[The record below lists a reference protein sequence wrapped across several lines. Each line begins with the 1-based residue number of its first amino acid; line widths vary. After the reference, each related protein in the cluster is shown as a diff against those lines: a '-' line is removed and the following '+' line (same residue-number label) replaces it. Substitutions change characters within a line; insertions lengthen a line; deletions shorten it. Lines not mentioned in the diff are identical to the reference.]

1 MPQIESSRKDWKEL
15 AEEHYSGVYGRLDP
29 MEASARCNVP
39 FDGQAFLLRLMG
51 ADYRAAFPKF
61 ELCLRDGGVEKPV
74 HDESIRVLLLR
85 YLCGG
90 RWKPAR
96 GAQLSYNDIPWGAL
110 YFRNFE
116 GRCIKRIERTFGG
129 DSCGFSRIFEANE
142 SLRAEKLDG
151 KECGWRFEFFDGLFM
166 SIIIWEGDDEF
177 PSKAQILFDDNF
189 PDAFSAEDIAVAGDI
204 CISRLKE
211 MFAKLKDMG

>member
-1 MPQIESSRKDWKEL
+1 MSQIESSRKDWKEL
-15 AEEHYSGVYGRLDP
+15 AEEHYSGVYGQLDP
-29 MEASARCNVP
+29 MEAAARCNVP

-61 ELCLRDGGVEKPV
+61 ELLLLDGGVENPV

-129 DSCGFSRIFEANE
+129 NTRRFSRIFEANR

-166 SIIIWEGDDEF
+166 SIIIWQGDDEF

-211 MFAKLKDMG
+211 MRAELKDTA

>member
-15 AEEHYSGVYGRLDP
+15 AEEHYSGLYGRLDP
-29 MEASARCNVP
+29 AEAAARCNVP
-39 FDGQAFLLRLMG
+39 FDGQAFSLRLMG

-61 ELCLRDGGVEKPV
+61 ELVLREGRAEKPV
-74 HDESIRVLLLR
+74 YDESIRVLLLR

-90 RWKPAR
+90 WWKPAR
-96 GAQLSYNDIPWGAL
+96 GAQLSYNDVPWGAL

-129 DSCGFSRIFEANE
+129 DTCGFSRIFETNE

-151 KECGWRFEFFDGLFM
+151 KECGWRFEFLSGLFM

-177 PSKAQILFDDNF
+177 PPKAQILFDDNF
-189 PDAFSAEDIAVAGDI
+189 PDAFSAEDIAVTCDI

-211 MFAKLKDMG
+211 MLATLKDTA

>member
-1 MPQIESSRKDWKEL
+1 MPQTENSRKDWKEL
-15 AEEHYSGVYGRLDP
+15 AEEHYSELYGRLDP
-29 MEASARCNVP
+29 MEAAKRCGVP

-51 ADYRAAFPKF
+51 ADYRAAFPRF
-61 ELCLRDGGVEKPV
+61 ELALQDGSAEKPV
-74 HDESIRVLLLR
+74 YDESVRVLLLR

-90 RWKPAR
+90 RQAAAR
-96 GAQLSYNDIPWGAL
+96 GGQLSYNDIPWGAL

-129 DSCGFSRIFEANE
+129 DLRGFSRIFEANK

-151 KECGWRFEFFDGLFM
+151 KECGWRFEFLNGLFM

-177 PSKAQILFDDNF
+177 PTKAQILFDDNF
-189 PDAFSAEDIAVAGDI
+189 PDAFSAEDTAVAGDI

-211 MFAKLKDMG
+211 MLAELKDKA

>member
-1 MPQIESSRKDWKEL
+1 MENGRKDWKEL
-15 AEEHYSGVYGRLDP
+15 AEEHYSGLYGRLDP
-29 MEASARCNVP
+29 TEAAARCNVP
-39 FDGQAFLLRLMG
+39 FDGQAFSLRLMG

-61 ELCLRDGGVEKPV
+61 ALVLRDGAAEKPV
-74 HDESIRVLLLR
+74 YDESIRVLLLR

-90 RWKPAR
+90 KWKPAR

-116 GRCIKRIERTFGG
+116 GRCIKRVERTFGG
-129 DSCGFSRIFEANE
+129 DVCGFSRIFEANE

-151 KECGWRFEFFDGLFM
+151 KECGWRFEFLSGLFM
-166 SIIIWEGDDEF
+166 CIIIWEGDDEF

-189 PDAFSAEDIAVAGDI
+189 PDALSAEDIAVAGDI

-211 MFAKLKDMG
+211 MFAKLKDTA